1 MGQEEAVLVMK
12 EKVQKG
18 AELVAWPVDGEGAV
32 GLEGWSAAAAENPHG
47 VLEVAVAAAAA
58 ARRADAQEAAA
69 KEAEAAART
78 EVVQEAVAAAVALVA
93 VA

>member
-18 AELVAWPVDGEGAV
+18 AELVAWPVDGEGA